1 MHPDHAIRLQFDV
14 FELESNPYS
23 CGHAKCSCDYVEI
36 EEVSFTGEVISIGRY
51 CMANAPPSVL
61 LSSTNQMMV
70 TFHSDHAIS
79 AKGFNASYTSVLAKK
94 GETSNH
100 LAYIATF

>member
-23 CGHAKCSCDYVEI
+23 CGHTKCSCDYVEI